1 MSPRDLFLLL
11 ILSAIWGS
19 SFLFVRIVAP
29 VLGPIW
35 LITIRIALA
44 GLALLLYVWAI
55 RYLGPKTAPDGLG
68 RKVPEFR
75 QNWRHFAVIGLLNSA
90 IPFVMIAWAELNIT
104 ASLAATV
111 NAATPLFAALVGV
124 LWLGDKMTPARA
136 LGLLIGMIGVAILV
150 GLGPLPLTPLVL
162 LSVGASLIAT
172 FCYGLAGNY
181 SKKYMQGIPAL
192 ATTTYSQVLGAIPL
206 LLLVPFTAPQNLSTK
221 LEATGLPLVIFSS
234 VTLALICTGVAYLI
248 YFSLIQR
255 IGPIKVSMVTFLA
268 PVFGTLWGMIFLHE
282 HLTWGSVLGFA
293 IILSSVS
300 LVSGL
305 TLGSFASPRVKS
317 G

>member
-1 MSPRDLFLLL
+1 MSARDLFLLL

-29 VLGPIW
+29 VLGPVW
-35 LITIRIALA
+35 LIAIRVALA
-44 GLALLLYVWAI
+44 GVALLLYVWAI
-55 RYLGPKTAPDGLG
+55 RQA
-68 RKVPEFR
+68 PEFR
-75 QNWRHFAVIGLLNSA
+75 QHWRHFAVIGMLNSA
-90 IPFVMIAWAELNIT
+90 IPFVLIAWAELNIT

-124 LWLGDKMTPARA
+124 LWLGDQMTHTRA
-136 LGLLIGMIGVAILV
+136 LGLLLGMVGVAVLV
-150 GLGPLPLTPLVL
+150 GLGPLPLTPIVL
-162 LSVGASLIAT
+162 LSVGASLVAT

-192 ATTTYSQVLGAIPL
+192 ATTTYSQMLGAIPL
-206 LLLVPFTAPQNLSTK
+206 LLLVPFTAPQNLSAK
-221 LEATGLPLVIFSS
+221 LEGVGLPLVIGSS
-234 VTLALICTGVAYLI
+234 VTLALLCTGVAYLI
-248 YFSLIQR
+248 YFGLIQR

-268 PVFGTLWGMIFLHE
+268 PVFGTLWGILFLHE
-282 HLTWGSVLGFA
+282 QLTWGSVLGFS
-293 IILSSVS
+293 IVLSSVS

-305 TLGSFASPRVKS
+305 TLGSFSAPRAKV